1 MSTYPFKFMVSYFSV
16 MFNKLI
22 TKEMQTLELELEH
35 LIPKNPREVYAL
47 LPPYIKL
54 GGKRIRPALS
64 ILTCL
69 SLNGSVKDVIKPAA
83 ILELFHNFTLIH
95 DDIEDN
101 SLLRR
106 GEPTLHISHGLPIAL
121 NSGDALYT
129 ALWDA
134 LVSLD
139 LDPAVLIR
147 LQKLYVSVFKR
158 VVDGQGIELNWYRDN
173 NFGVSEEDYLFM
185 VRGKT
190 ASLIGLSCVIGAF
203 IAKKDEPI
211 QRKMQ
216 EFGENLGLAFQIQD
230 DVLNLIGNLEE
241 YKKEIGGDIT
251 EGKRTLIVVHA
262 FKHTIK
268 KDKDFLISCLKN
280 HTSNQD
286 DIKRCVKILSDCGSI
301 EYARK
306 KAMSFVELAKKSLDV
321 IPHSPFKDELLKLSD
336 FVVSRKS

>member
-173 NFGVSEEDYLFM
+173 NFGVSEEDYLLM
-185 VRGKT
+185 VR
-190 ASLIGLSCVIGAF
+190 
-203 IAKKDEPI
+203 
-211 QRKMQ
+211 
-216 EFGENLGLAFQIQD
+216 
-230 DVLNLIGNLEE
+230 
-241 YKKEIGGDIT
+241 
-251 EGKRTLIVVHA
+251 
-262 FKHTIK
+262 
-268 KDKDFLISCLKN
+268 
-280 HTSNQD
+280 
-286 DIKRCVKILSDCGSI
+286 
-301 EYARK
+301 
-306 KAMSFVELAKKSLDV
+306 
-321 IPHSPFKDELLKLSD
+321 
-336 FVVSRKS
+336 